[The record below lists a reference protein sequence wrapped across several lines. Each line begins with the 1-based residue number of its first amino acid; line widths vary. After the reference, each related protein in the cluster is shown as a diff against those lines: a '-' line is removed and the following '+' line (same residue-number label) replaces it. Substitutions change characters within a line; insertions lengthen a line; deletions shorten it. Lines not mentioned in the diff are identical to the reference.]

1 MAAVSSV
8 MTSEA
13 PSEPLSKQNF
23 NIILMML
30 ISTFVVI
37 LNETIMNV
45 ALPKLM
51 VDLGVSAS
59 TVQWLSTGFLLTMAV
74 VIPITGFLIQRLST
88 RTVFIAAMTLFS
100 LGTLTAALA
109 PNFAILL
116 LARIV
121 QASGT
126 AIMMPLLMTTVLALV
141 PPQNRGAMMG
151 SLSTVI
157 SVAPAIG
164 PTISGLIVQSLS
176 WRYMFVFVLPIAIGA
191 LAYGAWKLEDIGETR
206 RSSID
211 LLSVLLSG
219 LGFGGVVYGFG
230 RAGEGTEGFSNP
242 VVAAALAIGGVSLVL
257 FVWRQFRL
265 QRQDRPLLDLRAF
278 RYPMFSLSVGL
289 IMIVMMALFASA
301 ILLPM
306 YLQGVRG
313 FSSLQTGLLLLPGG
327 ALMGVMA
334 PFVGRLFDRFGPFYL
349 VVGGSGL
356 LALTLFGFTMLS
368 QTTATPMILALHLTF
383 SLGLS
388 FLFTPVMTSGL
399 NPLPSR
405 LYSHG
410 SAIMST
416 LQQVAG
422 AVGTALLITIM
433 SIRTEAN
440 LATAG
445 SPELAQVNGL
455 HAAFT
460 VGAGIALVAFFL
472 SFFMRRSE
480 PTGAMSEEPELQAVP
495 TAH

>member
-1 MAAVSSV
+1 MAATTSVS
-8 MTSEA
+8 TTETA
-13 PSEPLSKQNF
+13 PRALSRRNF

-45 ALPKLM
+45 ALPILM
-51 VDLGVSAS
+51 VELNVSAS

-74 VIPITGFLIQRLST
+74 VIPITGFLIQRFST
-88 RTVFIAAMTLFS
+88 RTVFMTAMSLFT
-100 LGTLTAALA
+100 LGTLTAAVA
-109 PNFAILL
+109 STFGMVLL
-116 LARIV
+116 GRIV

-126 AIMMPLLMTTVLALV
+126 AMMLPLLMTTVLALV
-141 PPQNRGAMMG
+141 PAQNRGAMMG
-151 SLSTVI
+151 MLSTVI

-164 PTISGLIVQSLS
+164 PAISGLIVQSLS

-191 LAYGAWKLEDIGETR
+191 LTYGAWKLEKVGESR
-206 RSSID
+206 KSSID
-211 LLSVLLSG
+211 LLSVLLSA
-219 LGFGGVVYGFG
+219 LGFGGIVYGFG
-230 RAGEGTEGFSNP
+230 RAGEGSEGFSSP
-242 VVAAALAIGGVSLVL
+242 VVATALVIGGVGLVL
-257 FVWRQFRL
+257 FVLRQRRL

-278 RYPMFSLSVGL
+278 RYPMFSLSVAL

-334 PFVGRLFDRFGPFYL
+334 PFVGRLFDRFGPLYL
-349 VVGGSGL
+349 VVVGASL
-356 LALTLFGFTMLS
+356 LSLTLFGFTTLA
-368 QTTATPMILALHLTF
+368 QTTATTTILALHLTF

-405 LYSHG
+405 LHSHG
-410 SAIMST
+410 SAILST

-433 SIRTEAN
+433 SIRNEAN
-440 LATAG
+440 LERAM
-445 SPELAQVNGL
+445 SPEQAQLGGL

-460 VGAGIALVAFFL
+460 VGAGIALVALFL
-472 SFFMRRSE
+472 SFFMRRAQPSPNMGEDSE
-480 PTGAMSEEPELQAVP
+480 LQPLPTG
-495 TAH
+495 H

>member
-1 MAAVSSV
+1 MATVSP
-8 MTSEA
+8 A
-13 PSEPLSKQNF
+13 LSPDVSAQALSRQNF
-23 NIILMML
+23 RIILMML

-45 ALPKLM
+45 ALPRLM
-51 VDLGVSAS
+51 VELNVSAS

-74 VIPITGFLIQRLST
+74 VIPVTGFLIQRFST
-88 RTVFIAAMTLFS
+88 RTVFIAAMSLFT
-100 LGTLTAALA
+100 LGTLTAAVAPTFGVVLA
-109 PNFAILL
+109 G
-116 LARIV
+116 RIV

-126 AIMMPLLMTTVLALV
+126 AIMLPLLMTTVLALV

-151 SLSTVI
+151 TLSTVI

-164 PTISGLIVQSLS
+164 PTISGIIIQSLS

-206 RSSID
+206 RSSVD
-211 LLSVLLSG
+211 LLSVLLSA
-219 LGFGGVVYGFG
+219 LGFGGIVYGFG
-230 RAGEGTEGFSNP
+230 RAGEGTEGFASP
-242 VVAAALAIGGVSLVL
+242 VVSGALIVGGVSLVL
-257 FVWRQFRL
+257 FVLRQLQL

-278 RYPMFSLSVGL
+278 EYPMFRLSVVL

-334 PFVGRLFDRFGPFYL
+334 PIVGRLFDRFGPLYL
-349 VVGGSGL
+349 VVGGSAL
-356 LALTLFGFTMLS
+356 LSLTLFGFTTLS
-368 QTTATPMILALHLTF
+368 PTTATPFILVLHLTF

-440 LATAG
+440 LGSAA
-445 SPELAQVNGL
+445 SPELAQMSGL

-460 VGAGIALVAFFL
+460 VGAGIALLALLL
-472 SFFMRRSE
+472 SFFMRRE
-480 PTGAMSEEPELQAVP
+480 QPAVAGDPEAQAVP
-495 TAH
+495 SAH

>member
-1 MAAVSSV
+1 MAAVTPV
-8 MTSEA
+8 APSEA
-13 PSEPLSKQNF
+13 PPQELSRQNL

-45 ALPKLM
+45 ALPLLM
-51 VDLGVSAS
+51 VELEVSAS

-74 VIPITGFLIQRLST
+74 VIPVTGFLIQRLST
-88 RTVFIAAMTLFS
+88 RTVFITAMSLFT
-100 LGTLTAALA
+100 LGTLTAAVA
-109 PNFAILL
+109 PTFGVLL
-116 LARIV
+116 LGRIV

-126 AIMMPLLMTTVLALV
+126 AIMLPLLMTTVLALV

-151 SLSTVI
+151 TLSTVI

-176 WRYMFVFVLPIAIGA
+176 WRYLFVFVLPIALGA
-191 LAYGAWKLEDIGETR
+191 LVYGAWRLSDIGETR

-211 LLSVLLSG
+211 LLSVLLSA

-230 RAGEGTEGFSNP
+230 RAGEGTEGWSNP
-242 VVAAALAIGGVSLVL
+242 VVAVALIMGGISLVL
-257 FVWRQFRL
+257 FVWRQLRL
-265 QRQDRPLLDLRAF
+265 QRQDRPLLDLRVF
-278 RYPMFSLSVGL
+278 RYPMYTLSVVL

-334 PFVGRLFDRFGPFYL
+334 PFVGRLFDRYGPFYL
-349 VVGGSGL
+349 VVGGSAL
-356 LALTLFGFTMLS
+356 LVLTLFGFTTLT
-368 QTTATPMILALHLTF
+368 QTTTTAWILALHLAF

-388 FLFTPVMTSGL
+388 LLMTPVMTSGL

-405 LYSHG
+405 LYAHG
-410 SAIMST
+410 SAMLST

-433 SIRTEAN
+433 SIRSEAS
-440 LATAG
+440 LERG
-445 SPELAQVNGL
+445 VSPELAQMNGL
-455 HAAFT
+455 HAAFM
-460 VGAGIALVAFFL
+460 VGAGIALLAFLL
-472 SFFMRRSE
+472 SFFMRRTE
-480 PTGAMSEEPELQAVP
+480 PVAIAGDDAELQAVP